1 MKGKRKRKE
10 INEIKADQK
19 RERERGEREDSC
31 DR

>member
-1 MKGKRKRKE
+1 MKEKRKRKD

-19 RERERGEREDSC
+19 NERGEREDSC